1 MVRQIIGIEEPI
13 CQNPQIHYLSIW
25 SIFLRF
31 SIIMTVLGVLMW
43 PNGIVDGKKCT
54 KFRFHHLDFSKIC
67 YKYEKPKKLK
77 MHFFK
82 LKIVKVVKLKI
93 FYRKMVKKCQKMISF
108 LISIHRQ
115 LLRNRKLAWKTQ
127 LHIAIWFHTRKKFLP
142 PPIPVK
148 VVK

>member
-31 SIIMTVLGVLMW
+31 SIIMTVLWVLMW

-67 YKYEKPKKLK
+67 EKYEKQKKLK
-77 MHFFK
+77 NAFFSAK
-82 LKIVKVVKLKI
+82 NSKSREIEGFLQKNGREMPKNDFISYFNSPSATQKPKISLKKATP
-93 FYRKMVKKCQKMISF
+93 YRHMVSHQKKNST
-108 LISIHRQ
+108 SA
-115 LLRNRKLAWKTQ
+115 N
-127 LHIAIWFHTRKKFLP
+127 P
-142 PPIPVK
+142 S
-148 VVK
+148 